1 MEEGLHTDAPLD
13 YATVK
18 IFPEENR
25 YEVFACGNGEVEKL
39 AVGQLDLLLQ
49 HLPNAVNLSAKG
61 SNNDIKLQVLE
72 DAKGATWLTKSTLNR
87 FFNIVGSPDL
97 INTAKIIQSEI
108 SQLEEARNFH
118 VSLYAQGQKNR
129 SEGGETDGN
138 NSIVTTEAAK
148 LEANIVS
155 SDTSKNELV
164 RAMNLRLTALRK
176 ELAAAIKQVAGFTC
190 SSHQITTLIEFC
202 ENFGATALKCRQNS
216 KISRPLH
223 LSTPVKYGVSPAMV
237 AQVERQSSTG
247 SEESSDS
254 SDDIQ
259 SSAERSR
266 AASRSVPIRR
276 SASPMRRVQ
285 IGRSG
290 SRRATAVAIKN
301 LGYYPAREK
310 TNSHRDVVETSEEE
324 GPEQLSKKLEDD
336 TRRMTVQDA
345 INLFE
350 RKQKILTGDH
360 QNIISASK
368 ISLSANKTVLRRW
381 SAGIAESIPSEA
393 VPVLKDSDSHPSN
406 DVLGT
411 EMSDHSGEALES
423 GFTTGHDNLMES
435 AKDGVVLERT
445 ESKVND
451 YAHIETD
458 ANAIG
463 QEIRNR
469 KSMASA
475 EGGRQKEEKLNQ
487 MLVKMMESHTLK
499 TRKPQSNKTESKHNE
514 QRGGSYNYYKEK
526 RDEKLRGQNAGKRA
540 EKKHKLGQCSKFLT
554 RGIEMSST
562 NVKDSPSVSASSRK
576 ESPKTTVSSTI
587 STLPATRK
595 SWPSKLSNRTVG
607 LSATKTLAGVSSA
620 GAIPMRRK
628 TQSTSSVPQTS
639 AKVERKQPNDQNVKI
654 TRNTAPSNPN
664 LKGMQDKVQQM
675 RTGGKAMKKKITAVD
690 EDRPQGTAPPKL
702 NFCKTVTKKSSVV
715 PVESKPFLR
724 KKSDIHRG
732 ADHTMNKTKHSSQLE
747 ESSNISGTVSISDE
761 SKMVVNASDFVD
773 EYQDEPPVSLGEV
786 NIASESEKLL
796 DGHQNCGKVE
806 NFDELATHSDCGPE
820 HVVESSDKIVA
831 EEEPMISP
839 TLWVEAEV
847 KLNLPNSD
855 NVETSQPTTAVEVQ
869 TIGRSNLSTRHSL
882 FQMLQEDISEPDT
895 TEWGNAENPPTMI
908 YQKDAP
914 KGLKRLLNFARKSKV
929 DANVTSC
936 SSPSVFSEAEDDSE
950 EFKSFVK
957 KNTDITL
964 GDASHNPKDHV
975 RQKASFFASYDT
987 NVDAHEL
994 LSAQGSV
1001 NVQSSHKLARGH
1013 ISTTSSTTKGP
1024 RSFFSLS
1031 AFRGSKPNETK
1042 FQ

>member
-1 MEEGLHTDAPLD
+1 ME
-13 YATVK
+13 
-18 IFPEENR
+18 
-25 YEVFACGNGEVEKL
+25 
-39 AVGQLDLLLQ
+39 
-49 HLPNAVNLSAKG
+49 
-61 SNNDIKLQVLE
+61 
-72 DAKGATWLTKSTLNR
+72 
-87 FFNIVGSPDL
+87 
-97 INTAKIIQSEI
+97 
-108 SQLEEARNFH
+108 
-118 VSLYAQGQKNR
+118 GQKNP

-190 SSHQITTLIEFC
+190 SSLQITTLIEFC
-202 ENFGATALKCRQNS
+202 ENFGATALKDCLHVLLECIENNVTTVPVSDDTCSSKCISATDNANMTDAVVNS

-360 QNIISASK
+360 QNIMSASK

-381 SAGIAESIPSEA
+381 SAGVAESIPSEA

-487 MLVKMMESHTLK
+487 MLVKMMESHTLE

-540 EKKHKLGQCSKFLT
+540 EKEAQVRAMQQILDKRKS
-554 RGIEMSST
+554 EMSST
-562 NVKDSPSVSASSRK
+562 NVKDVDKKNPSTKPIKTHKSPSVSASSRK

-639 AKVERKQPNDQNVKI
+639 AKVERKQPNDQNVKNNKKVVSSLKGMQEKVQKMGAEVGK
-654 TRNTAPSNPN
+654 TTKKKVGAVPTDLPWSTAPSNPN

-936 SSPSVFSEAEDDSE
+936 SSPSVFSEAEDDNKG
-950 EFKSFVK
+950 F
-957 KNTDITL
+957 
-964 GDASHNPKDHV
+964 
-975 RQKASFFASYDT
+975 FFASYDT

-994 LSAQGSV
+994 LSDVAQGSV